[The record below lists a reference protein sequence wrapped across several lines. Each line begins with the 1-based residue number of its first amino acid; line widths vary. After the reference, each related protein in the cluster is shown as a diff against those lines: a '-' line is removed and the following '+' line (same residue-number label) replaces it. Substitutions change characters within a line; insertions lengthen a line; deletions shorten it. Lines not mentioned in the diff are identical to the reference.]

1 MQGTRQKAESMTS
14 LIGFDDLV
22 DNPTSRVAISL
33 CLDASGS
40 MSGAPIQE
48 LNAGV
53 TSFYEA
59 INQDEIAKFS
69 AEISIVT
76 FGPVQKETDFQT
88 VATQPNPPILR
99 ATGNT
104 PLGEAVKLSLDLL
117 DERKQAYKDNGIDY
131 YQPWLVLMT
140 DGQPTGSSSVLDAQV
155 ARVAKLSAERKLVV
169 FPIGIGAGADMSALN
184 RFSAPRPAFKLQ
196 GLNFQS
202 FFSWLSASVSRVSQ
216 STPGDGVPMDADGV
230 KSWADYKF

>member
-1 MQGTRQKAESMTS
+1 MAN
-14 LIGFDDLV
+14 LIGLDDLV

-40 MSGAPIQE
+40 MSGEPIRE
-48 LNAGV
+48 LNSGV
-53 TSFYEA
+53 ASFYRT
-59 INQDEIAKFS
+59 INHDEIAKFS

-76 FGPVQKETDFQT
+76 FGPVQKETEFQT
-88 VATQPNPPILR
+88 VATQPHPPVLH
-99 ATGNT
+99 AGGDT

-117 DERKQAYKDNGIDY
+117 EDRKQQYKDNGIDY

-140 DGQPTGSSSVLDAQV
+140 DGQPTGSSSVLDAQI
-155 ARVAKLSAERKLVV
+155 ARVAKLAADRKLVV
-169 FPIGIGAGADMSALN
+169 FPIGIGMGAHMPTLN

-216 STPGDGVPMDADGV
+216 STPGDGVPIETEGM
-230 KSWADYKF
+230 KSWADFKF

>member
-1 MQGTRQKAESMTS
+1 MSS
-14 LIGFDDLV
+14 LIALDDLV

-33 CLDASGS
+33 CLDASIS
-40 MSGAPIQE
+40 MSGTPMQE
-48 LNAGV
+48 LNSGV
-53 TSFYEA
+53 ASFYEA
-59 INQDEIAKFS
+59 INHDEIAKFS

-88 VATQPNPPILR
+88 VASQPHPPVLQ
-99 ATGNT
+99 ADGNT

-140 DGQPTGSSSVLDAQV
+140 DGQPNGSAAVLDAQI
-155 ARVAKLSAERKLVV
+155 ARVTKLAADRKLAV
-169 FPIGIGAGADMSALN
+169 FPIGIGDQADMSTLS
-184 RFSAPRPAFKLQ
+184 RFSDPRPAFKLQ

-216 STPGDGVPMDADGV
+216 STPGDGVPMDVDGV
-230 KSWADYKF
+230 KSWADFKF

>member
-1 MQGTRQKAESMTS
+1 MAS
-14 LIGFDDLV
+14 LIGLDDLV

-40 MSGAPIQE
+40 MSGAPIRE
-48 LNAGV
+48 LNSGV
-53 TSFYEA
+53 SSFYQA
-59 INQDEIAKFS
+59 INQDEIAKYS

-88 VATQPNPPILR
+88 VAAQSKPPVLT
-99 ATGNT
+99 ATGDT
-104 PLGEAVKLSLDLL
+104 PLGEAVQLSLDLL

-140 DGQPTGSSSVLDAQV
+140 DGQPTGSSSVLNAQV
-155 ARVAKLSAERKLVV
+155 ARVQRLAADRKLVV
-169 FPIGIGAGADMSALN
+169 FPIGIGASADMDTLN

-196 GLNFQS
+196 GLNFES
-202 FFSWLSASVSRVSQ
+202 FFAWLSASVSRVSQ
-216 STPGDGVPMDADGV
+216 STPGDGVPLDVNGIT
-230 KSWADYKF
+230 SWSDFKL

>member
-1 MQGTRQKAESMTS
+1 MAS
-14 LIGFDDLV
+14 LIDLDDLV

-48 LNAGV
+48 LNSGV
-53 TSFYEA
+53 ASFYQA
-59 INQDEIAKFS
+59 INQDEIAKYS

-88 VATQPNPPILR
+88 VATQSRPPVLR
-99 ATGNT
+99 ATGDT

-117 DERKQAYKDNGIDY
+117 DERKQAYKDNGVDY

-140 DGQPTGSSSVLDAQV
+140 DGQPTGSASVLDAQV
-155 ARVAKLSAERKLVV
+155 GRVQQLAADRKLVV
-169 FPIGIGAGADMSALN
+169 FPIGIGASADMATLN

-216 STPGDGVPMDADGV
+216 STPGDGVPIDVDGI
-230 KSWADYKF
+230 KSWSDFKF

>member
-1 MQGTRQKAESMTS
+1 MAN
-14 LIGFDDLV
+14 LIGLDDLV

-40 MSGAPIQE
+40 MSGEKIRE
-48 LNAGV
+48 LNSGV
-53 TSFYEA
+53 ASFYRT

-76 FGPVQKETDFQT
+76 FGPVQKETDFET
-88 VATQPNPPILR
+88 VATQPHPPVLQ
-99 ATGNT
+99 AAGDT

-117 DERKQAYKDNGIDY
+117 EDRKQQYKDNGVDY

-140 DGQPTGSSSVLDAQV
+140 DGQPTGSSSVLNAQI
-155 ARVAKLSAERKLVV
+155 ARVAKLAADRKLVV
-169 FPIGIGAGADMSALN
+169 FPIGIGKGAHMPTLN

-216 STPGDGVPMDADGV
+216 STPGDGVPIDVDGI
-230 KSWADYKF
+230 KSWSDFKF